1 VQEKWRSAADEVTRV
16 AACHKEESRIII
28 IIIII
33 VISKSNMEESTA
45 EAKLKSGN
53 NCR

>member
-1 VQEKWRSAADEVTRV
+1 MLGEWKPVADEVTRV
-16 AACHKEESRIII
+16 AAYHKEQPRMVIITI
-28 IIIII
+28 
-33 VISKSNMEESTA
+33 ISKSNTEKSTA